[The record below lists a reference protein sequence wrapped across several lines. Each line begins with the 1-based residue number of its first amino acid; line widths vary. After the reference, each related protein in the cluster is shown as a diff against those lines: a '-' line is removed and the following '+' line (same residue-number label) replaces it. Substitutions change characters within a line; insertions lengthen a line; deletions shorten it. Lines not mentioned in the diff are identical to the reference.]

1 MAPANQ
7 GRCAAYPI
15 WTLDRAV
22 EALWKNKGKMVSEG
36 LLVALSPLRWETLL
50 LCPATI
56 TVTTPLKVQFFY
68 EPVSE
73 PNRQLPR
80 FGSVSRW
87 GSRMRS
93 SAASSRITL
102 DFGRRSW
109 RSRSATPYF
118 WHTWAL

>member
-56 TVTTPLKVQFFY
+56 TVTTPLKVQFFT
-68 EPVSE
+68 
-73 PNRQLPR
+73 NR
-80 FGSVSRW
+80 SVSPIVSCRDLVRFPD
-87 GSRMRS
+87 G
-93 SAASSRITL
+93 AHECGL
-102 DFGRRSW
+102 RRHH
-109 RSRSATPYF
+109 RV
-118 WHTWAL
+118 